1 MAAMAA
7 SLKPA
12 SKKLPLPA
20 GPPDL
25 PVLRPTPAEFADLG
39 TYLGS
44 VAKLGQM
51 HGALRVIPPE
61 GYRARLSYEGADTL
75 IRCFGS
81 QSAEGECGLYQLS
94 VEEAGSMYLSDLQ
107 RLLSESDH
115 HDCSKWSEDPRAA
128 EIEFWRT
135 LGTGAP
141 SVYTAHSMNSSL
153 FEKTISSWNLSNFE
167 GQVKN
172 KNLRSWQVSAQ
183 GIHGLSFGMTFTSR
197 GLSCS
202 EEPFCNISYLHFGK
216 PRTVYVIPP
225 SHRKELENLVGQLR
239 PGNVEKGIDL
249 SSMLAKSPFLID
261 PVVLSKYKV
270 PLQKATQQAG

>member
-1 MAAMAA
+1 MAN
-7 SLKPA
+7 SVKPVL
-12 SKKLPLPA
+12 KKLPLPA

-25 PVLRPTPAEFADLG
+25 PVLRPNPGEFSDLG

-44 VAKLGQM
+44 VSKLGQM
-51 HGALRVIPPE
+51 HGAVRVVPPE
-61 GYRARLSYEGADTL
+61 GYRARLSYENAETL

-115 HDCSKWSEDPRAA
+115 HDSSKWSEDPRAA

-167 GQVKN
+167 GQVGFDLISSKFTYWHNLQVKTKN
-172 KNLRSWQVSAQ
+172 PRSWQVSAQ
-183 GIHGLSFGMTFTSR
+183 GINGLSFGMTFT
-197 GLSCS
+197 
-202 EEPFCNISYLHFGK
+202 
-216 PRTVYVIPP
+216 
-225 SHRKELENLVGQLR
+225 
-239 PGNVEKGIDL
+239 
-249 SSMLAKSPFLID
+249 
-261 PVVLSKYKV
+261 
-270 PLQKATQQAG
+270 